1 MHRIF
6 VYGTLRRGMPNH
18 ELIASSCFLG
28 PAATTERFRM
38 IAESF
43 PVLLS
48 CRDGLAVAGELYEV
62 DTQTLG
68 RLDILSA
75 SARAAAAVMSVV
87 QRTCTI
93 GTAKSLLQAWLSYT
107 SAIPAAG
114 KRLIGRNGVSPIVS
128 DTSNGREQPRE
139 PHGARR
145 VPEWRRAAC
154 LRSERIVSAETR
166 GLGRLRCE

>member
-68 RLDILSA
+68 RLDHLERVREGGGGSYERRATDVHYWDGKKLVA
-75 SARAAAAVMSVV
+75 SLAELYVGNPSRW
-87 QRTCTI
+87 QTTHW
-93 GTAKSLLQAWLSYT
+93 Q
-107 SAIPAAG
+107 
-114 KRLIGRNGVSPIVS
+114 
-128 DTSNGREQPRE
+128 
-139 PHGARR
+139 
-145 VPEWRRAAC
+145 EWRITNSVGHLEWPRAT
-154 LRSERIVSAETR
+154 S
-166 GLGRLRCE
+166 